1 MLVRFKSSETGEM
14 LMLAEVARP
23 LLKAIG
29 KRCTARGVITR
40 AEMLEAAA
48 ALSRYVA
55 EHAAMEPP
63 PDEAAEAEL
72 PPMARPVRLR
82 QRAWP
87 LLNMLTRTAHARRS
101 DSHILWEAP
110 ADFEAE
116 DEKQDAAAK
125 ST

>member
-14 LMLAEVARP
+14 LMLADVARP
-23 LLKAIG
+23 LLQAIG
-29 KRCTARGVITR
+29 KRCQARGVIR
-40 AEMLEAAA
+40 RDEMLEAAA
-48 ALSRYVA
+48 ALKRYVA
-55 EHAAMEPP
+55 AHAAEEAP

-72 PPMARPVRLR
+72 PPMARPVRLQ

-87 LLNMLTRTAHARRS
+87 LINMLTRTAHARRS

-116 DEKQDAAAK
+116 DENKDAPAK
-125 ST
+125 PA